1 MNWNEIYTY
10 KDGYL
15 YRNGKISGYKD
26 LRGYWRTKYKA
37 KMTFAHIVVWEMH
50 NCMKKPEGME
60 IDHINGI
67 KHDNRIE
74 NLRLVDRF
82 ENCKNAAMRKD
93 NSTGFTGVYFMKR
106 LRKDGKQWLV
116 QIQWNNK
123 THSKAFLTKEEAV
136 AHAKYIYSTKE
147 GFTERHGK

>member
-1 MNWNEIYTY
+1 MNWNDIYTY
-10 KDGYL
+10 NDGYL
-15 YRNGKISGYKD
+15 YRDGKITGWKD

-37 KMTFAHIVVWEMH
+37 KMTFAHIIIWEMH
-50 NCMKKPEGME
+50 NGVKKPEGME
-60 IDHINGI
+60 IDHISGI

-93 NSTGFTGVYFMKR
+93 NSSNKTGVSFIKSKR
-106 LRKDGKQWLV
+106 LWVV
-116 QIQWNNK
+116 QIQHNK
-123 THSKAFLTKEEAV
+123 ERCRDYFKTKEEAV
-136 AHAKYIYSTKE
+136 DHAQYIYSTKE